1 MIPGEKRMGD
11 ENMRKILA
19 LLMALCLAMA
29 AIPAAAEGDV
39 SGNWYLVMVGM
50 TAFSI
55 DLKTDGTCSMT
66 VFSNEGEQSGEGTW
80 TQDGDKISL
89 TIEGNTL
96 PLMYDGT
103 NLQLDAEGIAAL
115 GLDSAM
121 GTSGMDASML
131 SGLIQISREP
141 GKITATEFN
150 AYQKDGTLP
159 EGKTEADMQTIQAEM
174 MAAVFLLLGSANTG
188 SGSTGSREE
197 EPAPELTVVE
207 ENFYVRESYSGQEGV
222 YIAKVQNNSETP
234 AYLSDG
240 SLILRDADGNEV
252 GKVEYMRTTGSR
264 YLDPGEITFV
274 SLVADVEAG
283 ASVEGYSAELQSSAI
298 TYQTQDT
305 ALEISAS
312 ELRKEEDYFTNYYA
326 TATITN
332 NLDKPQSRISAILA
346 VRASDGKLV
355 DLNSASIYQN
365 ELGAGSTITLVDS
378 VDSRA
383 VEYCTKNNLTPDQ
396 VEAYAWIDA
405 Y

>member
-1 MIPGEKRMGD
+1 M
-11 ENMRKILA
+11 
-19 LLMALCLAMA
+19 
-29 AIPAAAEGDV
+29 
-39 SGNWYLVMVGM
+39 
-50 TAFSI
+50 
-55 DLKTDGTCSMT
+55 
-66 VFSNEGEQSGEGTW
+66 
-80 TQDGDKISL
+80 
-89 TIEGNTL
+89 
-96 PLMYDGT
+96 
-103 NLQLDAEGIAAL
+103 
-115 GLDSAM
+115 
-121 GTSGMDASML
+121 
-131 SGLIQISREP
+131 
-141 GKITATEFN
+141 
-150 AYQKDGTLP
+150 
-159 EGKTEADMQTIQAEM
+159 
-174 MAAVFLLLGSANTG
+174 
-188 SGSTGSREE
+188 
-197 EPAPELTVVE
+197 E

-312 ELRKEEDYFTNYYA
+312 ELRKEEGYFTNYYA

-396 VEAYAWIDA
+396 VEAYAMVEVPRT
-405 Y
+405 